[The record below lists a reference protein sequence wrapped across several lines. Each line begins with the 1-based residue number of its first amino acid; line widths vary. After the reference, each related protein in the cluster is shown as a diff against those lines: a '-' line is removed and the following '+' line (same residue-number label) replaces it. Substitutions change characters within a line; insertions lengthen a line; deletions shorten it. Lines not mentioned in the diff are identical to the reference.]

1 MVPLRA
7 HLNGTALTSLPQPP
21 LQTCGTAC
29 KEPSTVRTHSCWQRF
44 PVGSTS
50 KQWPPGFSRCQS
62 SWHVSRRPLAARGAE
77 PTAINWKT
85 AHGDDLVSR
94 RFLHEPSGSSDKCEP
109 RLKKLPVGSKA
120 YNLGRS
126 LSPKTKTGL
135 SPPACFFP
143 QFCQDSTAR
152 DPDVFMGPSIRLE
165 MDNATCNVSKSFF
178 V

>member
-1 MVPLRA
+1 M
-7 HLNGTALTSLPQPP
+7 
-21 LQTCGTAC
+21 
-29 KEPSTVRTHSCWQRF
+29 
-44 PVGSTS
+44 
-50 KQWPPGFSRCQS
+50 
-62 SWHVSRRPLAARGAE
+62 RGAE

-109 RLKKLPVGSKA
+109 GPKKLPVGSKA

-143 QFCQDSTAR
+143 QFCQDSAAR
-152 DPDVFMGPSIRLE
+152 DPEVFMGPSIRLE
-165 MDNATCNVSKSFF
+165 IVQHVMFLKASLCKSLRRFCSHRPSKQQITEPALTEKLLVLSHPWDHTLCPSWKKLLRALGK
-178 V
+178 